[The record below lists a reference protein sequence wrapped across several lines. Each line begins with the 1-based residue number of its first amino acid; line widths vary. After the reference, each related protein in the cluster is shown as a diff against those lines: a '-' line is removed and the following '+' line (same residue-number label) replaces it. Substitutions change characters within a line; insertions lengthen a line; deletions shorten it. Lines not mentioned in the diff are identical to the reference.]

1 LAAALL
7 PIGCAVAATL
17 TAGAGS
23 APGRAVLTRPNIIV
37 VMTDDQTTAE
47 LRGMRA
53 TRRLIARQG
62 VSFSRF
68 YVSYPVCCP
77 SRATYLTG
85 QYAHNHGVMGLYPPT
100 GGYGRFDKRNA
111 LPVWLQRAGYHTA
124 HFGKFLNGYGDRIGA
139 DVPPGWSDWHATVDY
154 STYRMWGYTIN
165 DNGRVRTYGRPFELD
180 PGLYQTDLLAAK
192 AQAMIDRHAGRRPL
206 FISLNFLAPH
216 HEDRRVQARSG
227 QLVRPAPRHL
237 VASTSRRLPRTP
249 DFNERDMSDKPRFLR
264 RRTAPLDARDIA
276 RLEQD
281 ARNRRASLL
290 AVDEAVARIVRA
302 LRRSGQLDNTY
313 ILFTSDNGYMQGQH
327 RVRSGKMLP
336 YDPAT
341 RVPLL
346 MRGPELPRG
355 VRSGE
360 LTANID
366 LAPTVLDIA
375 GAEAR
380 EPIDGRSLLPFA
392 RRPKRS
398 TDRPILHET
407 GGSRSVGLHQQDESP
422 NAGRSLRRVLTYHAV
437 RTRRWLYVRYR
448 DGSRELYDMRHDP
461 YQLRSLH
468 AHPRYRATRRAL
480 SRELRRLVRCRG
492 EYCRAPGRKLSALR
506 GSLIRTAKATLATR
520 RRAATNTGS

>member
-1 LAAALL
+1 MDGYARRSTLLQLAAALL
-7 PIGCAVAATL
+7 ALGLATATPSRPAAV
-17 TAGAGS
+17 
-23 APGRAVLTRPNIIV
+23 TRPNIIV
-37 VMTDDQTTAE
+37 VMTDDQTTVE
-47 LRGMRA
+47 LRGMEA
-53 TRRLIARQG
+53 TRRLIARRG

-85 QYAHNHGVMGLYPPT
+85 QYAHNHGVMGLHPPT

-124 HFGKFLNGYGDRIGA
+124 HFGKFLNGYGDQVAA

-165 DNGRVRTYGRPFELD
+165 DEGRARTYGRPFERD
-180 PGLYQTDLLAAK
+180 PGLYQTDVLAAK
-192 AQAMIDRHAGRRPL
+192 AEAVIERHAGRRPL

-227 QLVRPAPRHL
+227 QLVRPAPRHVL
-237 VASTSRRLPRTP
+237 PSAGGQLPRTP
-249 DFNERDMSDKPRFLR
+249 DFNERNMSDKPPFLR
-264 RRTAPLDARDIA
+264 RRTSPLDARDVA

-290 AVDEAVARIVRA
+290 AVDEAVARIVLV
-302 LRRSGQLDNTY
+302 LRRTGELDNTY

-346 MRGPELPRG
+346 IRGPGLPEG

-366 LAPTVLDIA
+366 LAPTLLDIA
-375 GAEAR
+375 GADAGQQ
-380 EPIDGRSLLPFA
+380 IDGRSLLPFA
-392 RRPKRS
+392 RRPELR

-407 GGSRSVGLHQQDESP
+407 GGLRSLGLREQDEAA
-422 NAGRSLRRVLTYHAV
+422 NAGRSLRRVLTYRAV

-448 DGSRELYDMRHDP
+448 DGSRELYDMRRDP

-468 AHPRYRATRRAL
+468 AHPGHRDTRRAL
-480 SRELRRLVRCRG
+480 SGELRRLARCRG
-492 EYCRAPGRKLSALR
+492 AACSAPRSETFVTHAMRTVAPRSLR
-506 GSLIRTAKATLATR
+506 
-520 RRAATNTGS
+520 